1 MYELSSKYGVASSDQ
16 VPLPARLDELREHIR
31 REIRKVC
38 RVSFVLLRTT
48 PLPRTSLSLS
58 FSPYTAIYTVAWLAR
73 AAPIPRTTEE
83 YPFLSSLCNAH
94 PLDRFVYPFPFLL
107 RGRGTEKSDMCQAT
121 VDPWHAR

>member
-38 RVSFVLLRTT
+38 RVSFVLLRAT
-48 PLPRTSLSLS
+48 PLPRTSFSLFFSVHRNIHSSMARASSTDPSHDRRVSFRCSSVTRVLSTLCLS
-58 FSPYTAIYTVAWLAR
+58 FS
-73 AAPIPRTTEE
+73 AP
-83 YPFLSSLCNAH
+83 LK
-94 PLDRFVYPFPFLL
+94 
-107 RGRGTEKSDMCQAT
+107 GRGTEKFDMCQAT